1 MTNPADRI
9 PESVNPRKGIET
21 ETPASKP
28 STAFESYMQETPAN
42 TPPAGFG
49 GVGGTAQTNAMAGP
63 TPMGLTTP
71 TNVQTGT
78 PTMNTLQAQAATMQ
92 DSLGTVGDQLKTPN
106 LKLKRSQNH
115 LLKTKLQDSN
125 EYLRSAG
132 SKLGVETTPGKIPAG
147 LAPPV
152 RFLAMLGDGQDQL
165 MAVQNKI
172 KSLSESEGG
181 ISPTD
186 MMYLQVKMG
195 QAQQEIEYSST
206 LLGKIIQAM
215 TQLLQTQL

>member
-21 ETPASKP
+21 ETPATTP
-28 STAFESYMQETPAN
+28 STAFESYMQDTPAK
-42 TPPAGFG
+42 TPPTGFG
-49 GVGGTAQTNAMAGP
+49 GPTPTNATAGP

-71 TNVQTGT
+71 GNTPTGT
-78 PTMNTLQAQAATMQ
+78 PTLNTLQTQAANMQ

-125 EYLRSAG
+125 EYLRAAG
-132 SKLGVETTPGKIPAG
+132 SKLGVETTPGKIPPG